1 MLSILQMK
9 NTLLLLMI
17 VVSTATAIITQDS
30 KPALADDASRNYI
43 GPSINFGSKST
54 FVGIDSK
61 FSITDNISLRPF
73 ISFRSDGTRLG
84 TGISYDWDLS
94 KSGTPIVPF
103 IGVGIGFPVGNT
115 NLIASSDTYA
125 QVGVDF
131 NANESLNL
139 LGAVSIPFD
148 SNVAATA
155 INLGVGLRF

>member
-1 MLSILQMK
+1 MK
-9 NTLLLLMI
+9 NTILLLMI
-17 VVSTATAIITQDS
+17 VVNTATAIITQDS

-43 GPSINFGSKST
+43 GPSINFGGNST
-54 FVGIDSK
+54 FVGIESK

-73 ISFRSDGTRLG
+73 ISFQSPGTRLG

-103 IGVGIGFPVGNT
+103 IGVGISFSIGNT
-115 NLIASSDTYA
+115 NFITNSSSFA

-131 NANESLNL
+131 KANESLNL

-148 SNVAATA
+148 SSVGSTA
-155 INLGVGLRF
+155 INLGAGLRF